1 MDVDEIKRAVANV
14 LEESRNVGQ
23 GRVKD
28 ATALDN
34 LILSVVKLDVYAMIP
49 KCMTW
54 LVSNKAPEAV
64 VSMLSSTVSAR
75 PDDVF
80 EQSSILEA
88 TLQTL
93 NSIAKSEKRAN
104 TSVRCCCCLI
114 SGLWSFYQSSC
125 QCLKK
130 VCRVPRCS

>member
-1 MDVDEIKRAVANV
+1 VDVDEIKRAVANV

-28 ATALDN
+28 ATALNN

-104 TSVRCCCCLI
+104 TIVRCCCVFLN
-114 SGLWSFYQSSC
+114 SMAT
-125 QCLKK
+125 LKMF
-130 VCRVPRCS
+130 

>member
-1 MDVDEIKRAVANV
+1 MPNRFAKQHIENTRVIHAVVELLSRIVDVDEIKRAVANV

-28 ATALDN
+28 ATALNN

-80 EQSSILEA
+80 E
-88 TLQTL
+88 
-93 NSIAKSEKRAN
+93 
-104 TSVRCCCCLI
+104 
-114 SGLWSFYQSSC
+114 
-125 QCLKK
+125 
-130 VCRVPRCS
+130 

>member
-54 LVSNKAPEAV
+54 LVSNKAPGAV

-104 TSVRCCCCLI
+104 TSVRCCCCFLI
-114 SGLWSFYQSSC
+114 Q
-125 QCLKK
+125 
-130 VCRVPRCS
+130 